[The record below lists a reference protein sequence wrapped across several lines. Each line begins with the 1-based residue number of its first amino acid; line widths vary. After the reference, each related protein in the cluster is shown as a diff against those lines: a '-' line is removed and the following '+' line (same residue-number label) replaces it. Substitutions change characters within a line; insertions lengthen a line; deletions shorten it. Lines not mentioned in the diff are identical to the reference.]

1 MADLSGLITIIL
13 PLALAAAVS
22 PVALSVFLVIMSS
35 SDDPK
40 LPGLSFYSGA
50 IVVLL
55 ITVFIGMYLGHKLTG
70 GGGGGNPSTIAAIDI
85 FLGAVLVLLGF
96 RSFTSKHDNNLSK
109 YLKIDKS
116 LGAFSQFKR
125 FFSLGFIA
133 FLTNFSTA
141 IFVLAAGRAIGVTD
155 AGFLPGATA
164 ILILTMVTL
173 IVIEV
178 PLLFFIIMPGKAKEI
193 TRPANKWI
201 SSHGNIVTGL
211 FCVGIGLLVVYNG
224 ISRLGMV

>member
-1 MADLSGLITIIL
+1 MADISSLITIIL

-22 PVALSVFLVIMSS
+22 PVVLSVFLIIMSL

-40 LPGLSFYSGA
+40 LPGLSFYLGA
-50 IVVLL
+50 IFVLL
-55 ITVFIGMYLGHKLTG
+55 ITVFIGIYLGHKLTG
-70 GGGGGNPSTIAAIDI
+70 GGAGNPSTMAAIDI
-85 FLGAVLVLLGF
+85 FLGAILVLIGF
-96 RSFTSKHDNNLSK
+96 RNFTSKHDNNLFK
-109 YLKIDKS
+109 YLKIDQS
-116 LGAFSQFKR
+116 SSSFSQFKR

-141 IFVLAAGRAIGVTD
+141 IFVLAAGRVIGVTN
-155 AGFLPGATA
+155 AGFLPDATA
-164 ILILTMVTL
+164 ILILTLISL

-178 PLLFFIIMPGKAKEI
+178 PLIFFITMPGKAKKI
-193 TRPANKWI
+193 TEPANKWI

-224 ISRLGMV
+224 IVRLGMV